1 MDMKKILMMTVVLTG
16 FSGAAMAQ
24 ERQVYSAYP
33 TPTFTQEVVR
43 EVQQEQAQVQRVG
56 TRRVYPGRELY
67 GRDFGP
73 IPRHPGDYR
82 DAVDRG
88 AWTGGG
94 NGAGSR
100 SFSIE

>member
-1 MDMKKILMMTVVLTG
+1 MKRIIMIILGVAG

-24 ERQVYSAYP
+24 ERQVYSPYP
-33 TPTFTQEVVR
+33 APVFTQ
-43 EVQQEQAQVQRVG
+43 QQAEQIEDQVDMQRVG

-67 GRDFGP
+67 GTNFGP
-73 IPRHPGDYR
+73 MPRHPGDYR

-94 NGAGSR
+94 SAVGSR